1 MFSYKPKQS
10 PSGLKRCVV
19 SLPHPATTNSV
30 NATINHHS
38 TQGAHHQVL
47 ATYASMLKTH
57 VPSDAY
63 TFPSLLKACSFLNLF
78 SLGLTLHQ
86 RILVSGLSLDAYIA
100 SSLINFYA
108 KFGFADVARKVFDFM
123 PERNVVPW
131 TSIIGCYSRTGRVP
145 EAFSLFDEMRRQGIQ
160 PSSVTVLSLLFGVS
174 ELAHVQCL
182 HGCAILYGF
191 MSDINLSNSMLNV
204 YGKCGNIEYSRKL
217 FDYMDHRDLVS
228 WNSLISAYA

>member
-100 SSLINFYA
+100 SSLGLLMLLVKCLTICLRGMSYLGPPLLGA
-108 KFGFADVARKVFDFM
+108 TRA
-123 PERNVVPW
+123 PVVCLRPFL
-131 TSIIGCYSRTGRVP
+131 CLMKCVVREFNPV
-145 EAFSLFDEMRRQGIQ
+145 
-160 PSSVTVLSLLFGVS
+160 VLP
-174 ELAHVQCL
+174 
-182 HGCAILYGF
+182 Y
-191 MSDINLSNSMLNV
+191 
-204 YGKCGNIEYSRKL
+204 
-217 FDYMDHRDLVS
+217 
-228 WNSLISAYA
+228 